1 MKTRATETRGA
12 KDVATHADRATD
24 VVNHAAA
31 DAAPDAHAGILPRR
45 VGILG
50 GTFDPIHNGHLALAS
65 QFVELLQLTE
75 LILLPAGQPWQK
87 TDVSQA
93 HHRLAMTQLA
103 AQTLHFAHT
112 TVSVAT
118 NEIDQNG
125 PTYTTETLA
134 QWRTQE
140 GQSGAAPASL
150 ALLIGADQLLKLDT
164 WRNWKQLFEFAHL
177 CAESRPGFDAS
188 GIPADVAQEIA
199 RRRVDATGIQRS
211 THGGILIDEALAI
224 DLSATAIRQHIHERL
239 AGRHETSEHVPPA
252 VWHYIRQNHL
262 YRT

>member
-1 MKTRATETRGA
+1 MTARA
-12 KDVATHADRATD
+12 D
-24 VVNHAAA
+24 
-31 DAAPDAHAGILPRR
+31 ILPRR

-50 GTFDPIHNGHLALAS
+50 GTFDPIHNGHLALAR

-93 HHRLAMTQLA
+93 RHRLAMTQLA
-103 AQTLHFAHT
+103 AQTLHCAGT

-118 NEIDQNG
+118 NEIDQNS

-134 QWRTQE
+134 QWRAQE
-140 GQSGAAPASL
+140 EQSGAAPASL

-164 WRNWKQLFEFAHL
+164 WRNWKQLFEYAHL
-177 CAESRPGFDAS
+177 CAENRPGFDAS
-188 GIPADVAQEIA
+188 GIPAAVAQEIA
-199 RRRVDATGIQRS
+199 RRRVDAPAVQRS
-211 THGGILIDEALAI
+211 THGGILVDETLAI

-252 VWHYIRQNHL
+252 VWHYIRKNHL

>member
-1 MKTRATETRGA
+1 MKARATETRGA
-12 KDVATHADRATD
+12 KDAATHADRTTD
-24 VVNHAAA
+24 AVTKTAA
-31 DAAPDAHAGILPRR
+31 DAATDARAAILPRR

-50 GTFDPIHNGHLALAS
+50 GTFDPIHNGHLALAR
-65 QFVELLQLTE
+65 QFVELLQWTE

-103 AQTLHFAHT
+103 AQTLHFAGT
-112 TVSVAT
+112 TVTVAT
-118 NEIDQNG
+118 DEIDQNV

-134 QWRTQE
+134 QWRAQE

-177 CAESRPGFDAS
+177 CAENRPGFEAS
-188 GIPADVAQEIA
+188 GVPTAVADEIA
-199 RRRVDATGIQRS
+199 QRRVDAAGIQRT
-211 THGGILIDEALAI
+211 THGGILVDETLAI

>member
-1 MKTRATETRGA
+1 MKARATETRGT
-12 KDVATHADRATD
+12 KDAATHAGRASDAVTDAATD
-24 VVNHAAA
+24 ARA
-31 DAAPDAHAGILPRR
+31 DILPRR

-50 GTFDPIHNGHLALAS
+50 GTFDPIHNGHLALAR

-103 AQTLHFAHT
+103 AQTLHFAGT
-112 TVSVAT
+112 TVTVAT

-134 QWRTQE
+134 QWRAQE

-177 CAESRPGFDAS
+177 CAENRPGFDAS
-188 GIPADVAQEIA
+188 GTPTAVAQEIA
-199 RRRVDATGIQRS
+199 QRRVDAAEIQRS
-211 THGGILIDEALAI
+211 THGGILVDEALAI